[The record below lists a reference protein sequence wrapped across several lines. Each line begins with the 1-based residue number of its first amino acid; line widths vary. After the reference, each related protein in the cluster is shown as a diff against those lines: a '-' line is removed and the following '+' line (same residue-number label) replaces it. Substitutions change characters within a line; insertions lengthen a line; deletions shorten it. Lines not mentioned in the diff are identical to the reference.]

1 MRELARYFRRSGY
14 VRYQN
19 AERLLREGYLRYKKG
34 DELRLGARSA
44 EELATIR
51 RLLELAG
58 FRPGRAFVKNGKPC
72 QPVYGRDEVRRFLD
86 LVQTLGNTEPG
97 SGANAGQ
104 RDDVAAGIERS
115 GRAPRHRSA

>member
-1 MRELARYFRRSGY
+1 MHSSKITRLKRPVNSPVRELARYFRRSGY

-72 QPVYGRDEVRRFLD
+72 QPVYGRDEV
-86 LVQTLGNTEPG
+86 
-97 SGANAGQ
+97 
-104 RDDVAAGIERS
+104 DDSWI
-115 GRAPRHRSA
+115 